1 MTENDTCS
9 RFLPHRCQKGAK
21 SLYNSSKVVTISK
34 MSIVYLRLFF
44 VAKERV
50 NFFVGEI
57 LLMLKF
63 DTQKQPDRV
72 SQIAKEKRRR

>member
-1 MTENDTCS
+1 
-9 RFLPHRCQKGAK
+9 
-21 SLYNSSKVVTISK
+21 